1 MTGDRPSILRI
12 ERARPRGIVFSQRTL
27 TNLSVNTWKEVVT
40 RMMELSFLGRPLC
53 FITPAETASSWDL
66 DWTDMIRECDTCT
79 IGRYPYFCA
88 FDPAVNSTILR
99 AVAESQDLYLGPV
112 WMAPLTRADKDRL
125 FAVVE
130 AKLKGGVFGWPETD
144 EEFLHTDPDCEFVY
158 LLNPSIAEEAIVDE
172 LTRLAKDAGWR
183 VDLALS

>member
-27 TNLSVNTWKEVVT
+27 TNLTVKTWKKVIA
-40 RMMELSFLGRPLC
+40 RMMELAFLGRPLC

-66 DWTDMIRECDTCT
+66 DWTEMIRECETCT
-79 IGRYPYFCA
+79 IGGYPYFCA
-88 FDPAVNSTILR
+88 FDPAVNSTILG
-99 AVAESQDLYLGPV
+99 AVAESQDLYLCPV
-112 WMAPLTRADKDRL
+112 WLAPLTQADKDRL

-130 AKLKGGVFGWPETD
+130 AMLKAGLFGWPETN

-158 LLNPSIAEEAIVDE
+158 WLNPSRPEEAIVDE
-172 LTRLAKDAGWR
+172 LTRLAKDVNWR